1 VADHADDYS
10 GVERGI
16 QLAELRWHWGDG
28 APRGALLYCPLS
40 GRELEEVFLGL
51 MTYS

>member
-1 VADHADDYS
+1 MN
-10 GVERGI
+10 
-16 QLAELRWHWGDG
+16 AELQSELNDLRFHWDES
-28 APRGALLYCPLS
+28 APRGALLYCSRS

>member
-1 VADHADDYS
+1 V
-10 GVERGI
+10 GI
-16 QLAELRWHWGDG
+16 GALDREPDEQEQLADLRWHWDLG
-28 APRGALLYCPLS
+28 APRGALLYCLLS